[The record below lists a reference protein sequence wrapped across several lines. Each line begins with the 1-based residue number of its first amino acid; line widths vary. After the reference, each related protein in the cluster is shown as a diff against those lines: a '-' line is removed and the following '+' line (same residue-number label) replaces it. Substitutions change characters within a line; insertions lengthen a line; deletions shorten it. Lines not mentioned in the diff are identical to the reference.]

1 MVMKKTL
8 HITAIIDQ
16 PGFLEDIVEKL
27 AYRHYERE
35 FRKSKMP
42 FNRELLETSSTETYV
57 SGTMAIKDSD
67 QQINMPFITRFLFSC
82 VKVDKD
88 VYSLEWG
95 ISLS

>member
-1 MVMKKTL
+1 MKKSL
-8 HITAIIDQ
+8 HIKAIIDH

-27 AYRHYERE
+27 AYRHFESGSN
-35 FRKSKMP
+35 KSKIP
-42 FNRELLETSSTETYV
+42 FNREVLETSSTETYV
-57 SGTMAIKDSD
+57 SGTMAIEDGN
-67 QQINMPFITRFLFSC
+67 QQINMPFITRFLFTC

>member
-1 MVMKKTL
+1 MVMKNTL
-8 HITAIIDQ
+8 HITAIIDH

-27 AYRHYERE
+27 AYRHFESGV
-35 FRKSKMP
+35 KKTKIP
-42 FNRELLETSSTETYV
+42 FNREVLETSSTETYV
-57 SGTMAIKDSD
+57 SGTMAIEDGD